1 MTEQLSDINL
11 YDLDQ
16 YERALPLE
24 QLRALRTQAPVFKH
38 DDPEQPDGFWALTR
52 HADVEFVSRNSEVFS
67 SSEKSALIGEFPQ
80 ESLEQLR
87 LLMLNQDPP
96 QHTRTRS
103 LVNRGFTPRMIG
115 QLEQRIAGVCDQIVE
130 HAVAQGEGD
139 FVTLCAAE
147 LPLIVIAELMGVPQ
161 EDRHKV
167 FDWSNR
173 MVGANDPEYGVTPEE
188 AHSASVEMFMYA
200 NALAEE
206 KRKAPKDDIVTRLL
220 TEDEQGEIL
229 SELEFD
235 SFFMLLAV
243 AGNETTRNAITGG
256 MHALIENPAQ
266 WEKLK
271 NDSSLLPSAA
281 DEIVR
286 YVSPVMHFRRQATR
300 DIEVGGVQ
308 IKKGDKVVIYYTS
321 ANRDEAVFENPD
333 VFDITRDPNP
343 HLGFGGGGPHFC
355 LRRHLAKLE
364 IEQLFRA
371 LIERVD
377 RVELV
382 SPPRRLRSNFING
395 IKEMQVRFIPKGA
408 SACSSSA
415 SGKSSRKTPTASA
428 SSTSSTASTPSP
440 TSPQRRTG

>member
-1 MTEQLSDINL
+1 MAEPVTDQLSDIDL

-16 YERALPLE
+16 YERDLPLE
-24 QLRALRTQAPVFKH
+24 QLKRLRNEAPIFRH
-38 DDPEQPDGFWALTR
+38 DDPEQPDGYWALTR
-52 HADVEFVSRNSEVFS
+52 HADVEFVSRNADVFS
-67 SSEKSALIGEFPQ
+67 SYEKSALISEFPQ
-80 ESLEQLR
+80 EQLDQLR

-115 QLEQRIAGVCDQIVE
+115 RLEERIYKVCCEIIDN
-130 HAVAQGEGD
+130 AVQQGEGD

-147 LPLIVIAELMGVPQ
+147 LPLILIADLMGVPQ

-188 AHSASVEMFMYA
+188 ANAASVEMFMYA
-200 NALAEE
+200 NELAEK
-206 KRKAPKDDIVTRLL
+206 KRQEPKDDIVTKLL
-220 TEDEQGEIL
+220 QPDEQGDVL

-256 MHALIENPAQ
+256 MYALIKNPDQ
-266 WEKLK
+266 WDKLK
-271 NDSSLLPSAA
+271 NDPALLPTAA

-300 DIEVGGVQ
+300 DVEVGGVT

-321 ANRDEAVFENPD
+321 ANRDESVFEDPD
-333 VFDITRDPNP
+333 TFDITRDPNP

-355 LRRHLAKLE
+355 LGRHLAKLE

-371 LIERVD
+371 LIDRVD

-382 SPPRRLRSNFING
+382 SAPRRLRSNFING
-395 IKEMQVRFIPKGA
+395 IKEMQVRFIPKG
-408 SACSSSA
+408 
-415 SGKSSRKTPTASA
+415 
-428 SSTSSTASTPSP
+428 
-440 TSPQRRTG
+440 SPQ